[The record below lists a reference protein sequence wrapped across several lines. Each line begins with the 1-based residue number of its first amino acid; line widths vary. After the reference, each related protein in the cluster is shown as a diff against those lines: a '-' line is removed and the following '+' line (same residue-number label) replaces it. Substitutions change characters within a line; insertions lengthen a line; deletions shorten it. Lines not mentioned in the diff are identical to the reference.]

1 MKIKI
6 HFIIKISN
14 LKIVERTKEEIRI
27 KFDRKKYQVKISESS
42 FKGETK
48 IFAREATLDK
58 TDLIVACVGDGTIN
72 EIINEIK
79 EREFKVGIVP
89 IGSGNGIARHFN
101 IPLDISRALD
111 LILKQNYTKVD
122 IGKVN
127 ESLFLGNV
135 AFALGADFIKNYHK
149 IKYVGLVGYFLAFI
163 KTIFSIKEKQ
173 FIIDID
179 GSRIN
184 STPLVLIVSN
194 TNQQGYNFTVT
205 PKAKTDDSLLDMFI
219 IENISFFINIKNI
232 FKIIFGF
239 KFYPSEC
246 IYKKIRNINLTPKKP
261 IDSFQIDGENLIAND
276 TFFKIKLFEKKLHLI
291 SPIN

>member
-1 MKIKI
+1 MRLKI
-6 HFIIKISN
+6 HFIIKLSN
-14 LKIVERTKEEIRI
+14 SKIAERIKEEVKI
-27 KFDRKKYQVKISESS
+27 KFDGNKYQVKISESS
-42 FKGETK
+42 YKGETK
-48 IFAREATLDK
+48 TLAREAVLDK
-58 TDLIVACVGDGTIN
+58 TDLIVACGGDGTIN

-79 EREFKVGIVP
+79 ERKFKIAIVP

-179 GSRIN
+179 GERII
-184 STPLVLIVSN
+184 STPLILIVSN

-205 PKAKTDDSLLDMFI
+205 PKAKTDDGLLDMFI
-219 IENISFFINIKNI
+219 VENRSFFKNI
-232 FKIIFGF
+232 INVFKIVLGLN
-239 KFYPSEC
+239 FYTGKS
-246 IYKKIRNINLTPKKP
+246 IYKKIENLNITPQKP
-261 IDSFQIDGENLIAND
+261 IKNIQIDGENLNVNRGVY
-276 TFFKIKLFEKKLHLI
+276 KIKSVKKTLQLI
-291 SPIN
+291 TPN